1 MEFSIKTGSAEK
13 LHSNCVIVGVYE
25 SHQLSSAAQAIDE
38 ASVGY
43 ISNILKRG
51 DLDGKLDA
59 TLMLHSVP
67 GTQAERVLLVGL
79 GKKTEFAEK
88 QYCKAVRASIKAAA
102 ASGATDAIS
111 FLAELPVGKLSI
123 RRKVAHLAE
132 VTLDATYRFDAIKRK
147 KDAKEEKAAKKG
159 IKKLAIAIA
168 DTQELSNAEAGLADG
183 KALASGVSLAKD
195 LGNLPPNVCTPS
207 YLAEQAL
214 KLGKNY
220 GFKVTV
226 LERDKLEKL
235 GMGSFLGVTQ
245 GSDEPPKFIVMEHL
259 KGKKSQKPVV
269 LVGKGITFDTGGIS
283 LKPGAE
289 MDEMKYDM
297 CGAASVLGTFKTI
310 AEMDLA
316 LNVVGLIPTCEN
328 MPSGRATRPG
338 DVLTSMS
345 GLTIEV
351 LNTDAEGRLILCDAL
366 TYAERFEPSAVVD
379 VATLTGACVIALG
392 AHASGLF
399 SNNEALAKELLH
411 AGEVAMD
418 RAWHMPMWDDYQPQL
433 DSNFADI
440 ANIGGRAAG
449 SITAA
454 CFLSRFTK
462 KYDWAHL
469 DIAGTAW
476 KSGKEKGG
484 TGRPVPLLT
493 EFLVTR
499 ANKAD
504 KSS

>member
-1 MEFSIKTGSAEK
+1 MEFSIKTSSAEK
-13 LHSNCVIVGVYE
+13 QRSNCVIVGVYE
-25 SHQLSSAAQAIDE
+25 SRQLSAAAQSLDQVSA
-38 ASVGY
+38 GY
-43 ISNILKRG
+43 LSNILKRG
-51 DLDGKLDA
+51 DLDGKLES
-59 TLMLHSVP
+59 TLMLHDVP
-67 GTQAERVLLVGL
+67 GTACERILLVGL
-79 GKKTEFAEK
+79 GKKSEFAER
-88 QYCKAVRASIKAAA
+88 QFRKAVRASTKAAR
-102 ASGATDAIS
+102 ASGSADAVS
-111 FLAELPVGKLSI
+111 FLAELPVAKLSL
-123 RRKVAHLAE
+123 RRKMAHLAE
-132 VTLDATYRFDAIKRK
+132 VSLDTTYHFDAIKRK
-147 KDAKEEKAAKKG
+147 QEASDEKSAKKGLKKLVIAISDAKEKTE
-159 IKKLAIAIA
+159 
-168 DTQELSNAEAGLADG
+168 AEAGLADG
-183 KALASGVSLAKD
+183 KALASGVSLTKD

-207 YLAEQAL
+207 YLAEQAQ
-214 KLGKNY
+214 KLGKDY
-220 GFKVTV
+220 GFKVTI
-226 LERDKLEKL
+226 LEQDKLEKL

-245 GSDEPPKFIVMEHL
+245 GSDEPPKFIVMEYL

-310 AEMDLA
+310 AEMDLP

-345 GLTIEV
+345 GMTIEV

-366 TYAERFEPSAVVD
+366 TYAERFEPSVVVD
-379 VATLTGACVIALG
+379 IATLTGACVIALG

-399 SNNEALAKELLH
+399 SNNDALAKELLR
-411 AGEVAMD
+411 AGEVSMD
-418 RAWHMPMWDDYQPQL
+418 RAWHMPLWDDYQSQL
-433 DSNFADI
+433 DSNFADM

-449 SITAA
+449 SVTAA
-454 CFLSRFTK
+454 CFLSRFAK

-493 EFLVTR
+493 EFLVAR
-499 ANKAD
+499 AAKVNPTV
-504 KSS
+504 

>member
-1 MEFSIKTGSAEK
+1 MEFSIKTGNAEK
-13 LHSNCVIVGVYE
+13 QHSNCVIVGVYE
-25 SHQLSSAAQAIDE
+25 SNQLSAAAQAIDE
-38 ASVGY
+38 VSTGY

-51 DLDGKLDA
+51 DLDGKLEA

-67 GTQAERVLLVGL
+67 GTQSERVLLVGL
-79 GKKTEFAEK
+79 GKKGEFTER

-102 ASGATDAIS
+102 ASGATDAVS
-111 FLAELPVGKLSI
+111 FLAELPVAKQDI
-123 RRKVAHLAE
+123 RWKVAHLAE
-132 VTLDATYRFDAIKRK
+132 VVLDASYRFDAIKRK
-147 KDAKEEKAAKKG
+147 KDAAEEKSAKKG
-159 IKKLAIAIA
+159 IKKLVVAVA
-168 DTQELSNAEAGLADG
+168 DSQQVADAEAGLSDG

-195 LGNLPPNVCTPS
+195 LGNLPPNVCTPT
-207 YLAEQAL
+207 YLAEQAV
-214 KLGKNY
+214 KLGKHY
-220 GFKVTV
+220 DFKVTV

-245 GSDEPPKFIVMEHL
+245 GSEQPPKFIVMEHL

-310 AEMDLA
+310 AEIDLP

-328 MPSGRATRPG
+328 MPDGRATRPG

-366 TYAERFEPSAVVD
+366 TYAERFEPAVVVD
-379 VATLTGACVIALG
+379 IATLTGACVIALG
-392 AHASGLF
+392 HHATGLF
-399 SNNEALAKELLH
+399 SNNDALAKELLH
-411 AGEVAMD
+411 AGETALD
-418 RAWHMPMWDDYQPQL
+418 RAWHMPMWDDYQPLL

-454 CFLSRFTK
+454 CFLSRFAK

-493 EFLVTR
+493 EFLVAR
-499 ANKAD
+499 ANKAN
-504 KSS
+504 KQ